1 MRSKYKQRKSSSRD
15 SNDFNNI
22 NTENNEN
29 KVKYNFNF
37 RFNLSKG
44 KSPQNI
50 PINRNSRNS
59 SLNKYETEAQKEIY
73 KNKIIYKMRKYNPN
87 IKLIRQSS
95 YSKFD
100 NEEKEYINK
109 LTKNNKEI
117 KQKIKMLSINYIK
130 KKKERNSSKKNNNSV
145 SSNIKRFDSP
155 NNYNKNKNTF
165 TIGSESTSVTKK
177 KKFEIK
183 PYKSNKHFELNEKIK
198 TEQNKE
204 NICTNNINLNN
215 IEIPFSSAGN
225 KNKNNKIRTSFKDLV
240 HQAYKNKA
248 LSKSFSRFYKSS
260 RSKEKNNKK
269 NEKKIIKNKIVKMNA
284 INNNLINSNNISRNN
299 LRTMNYGNFDIKNKY
314 LTTSF
319 ENNSFFSKKN
329 YIEDFEIIFN
339 TLQKIKIIIKKINN
353 YEQIQE
359 ECYNFIQYYFNNLIY
374 NKIISFFSNTKI
386 SFYIK
391 KEIISF
397 FLCYDISFNNTLY
410 NQTGILLKTILN
422 IIYSN
427 YIIILYSVI
436 LKTNSPEL
444 KKYLSFLENE
454 ISINQIKSEGPILQI
469 LENNIQYINNYYKM
483 IVDNIYKNNNAIIN
497 ENKIKFPNCLK
508 YKELIGN
515 NILKINI
522 ISSFFYEGFKI
533 INENNFSFLDLQKF
547 FYFFLNRNKC
557 INNNINN
564 INTYEKKKEIINNS
578 IKNVSIT
585 NFNIKE
591 RNQRIKY
598 LLPKIKIGYEYSLV
612 IDLDDTLINF
622 QKNISRVILRPG
634 LKEFLHRM
642 KKIYEL
648 ILFTSAISEY
658 VDPIVNF
665 IEKDEKYFDF
675 ILYRKHLSFDE
686 KGEAFK
692 NLNLL
697 NRNYKKIIIIDDVEK
712 NFKLHKSNGICIKP
726 FYGEDD
732 NVLNLLTQ
740 ILIKIRLDAE
750 KSGDIRISL
759 KQVKKDLIYKKIE
772 NNYK

>member
-1 MRSKYKQRKSSSRD
+1 MRSKYKLRKSSSRE
-15 SNDFNNI
+15 SSDFNNI
-22 NTENNEN
+22 NTENIVENNEN
-29 KVKYNFNF
+29 KVKYNFNC

-44 KSPQNI
+44 KSPNKI
-50 PINRNSRNS
+50 PLNRNSRNS
-59 SLNKYETEAQKEIY
+59 SLNKYETESQKEIY
-73 KNKIIYKMRKYNPN
+73 KNKIISKMRKYNAN

-117 KQKIKMLSINYIK
+117 NQKIKMLSINYIK
-130 KKKERNSSKKNNNSV
+130 KKKERNSVQKNNNSV

-155 NNYNKNKNTF
+155 NNFNKNKNTF

-183 PYKSNKHFELNEKIK
+183 PYKSNKHFDINEKIK

-204 NICTNNINLNN
+204 NICTNNINNINN
-215 IEIPFSSAGN
+215 KEIPFSSAGN
-225 KNKNNKIRTSFKDLV
+225 KNKNNKIRTSFKYLV

-260 RSKEKNNKK
+260 RSKEKKNIKNNIIKK
-269 NEKKIIKNKIVKMNA
+269 NIIK
-284 INNNLINSNNISRNN
+284 NNLINSNNISRNN
-299 LRTMNYGNFDIKNKY
+299 LQTMNYY

-319 ENNSFFSKKN
+319 ENNSFFNKKN
-329 YIEDFEIIFN
+329 YIDDFELIFN
-339 TLQKIKIIIKKINN
+339 TLQKIKILIQKIDN

-374 NKIISFFSNTKI
+374 NKITSFFSDSKI
-386 SFYIK
+386 SIYIK

-397 FLCYDISFNNTLY
+397 FICYDISFNNTLY
-410 NQTGILLKTILN
+410 NQTGILLKTILS
-422 IIYSN
+422 IIFSN
-427 YIIILYSVI
+427 YIIILYSII
-436 LKTNSPEL
+436 LKTNSLEL
-444 KKYLSFLENE
+444 KKYLPYLENE
-454 ISINQIKSEGPILQI
+454 ISNNQIKSEGPILQI

-483 IVDNIYKNNNAIIN
+483 IVDNIYKNNNIIYN
-497 ENKIKFPNCLK
+497 DNNLKFPNCLK
-508 YKELIGN
+508 YKELTTN
-515 NILKINI
+515 NILKINV
-522 ISSFFYEGFKI
+522 ISSFFSEGFKT
-533 INENNFSFLDLQKF
+533 INDINCSFLDLQKF
-547 FYFFLNRNKC
+547 FYFFLNRNNNY
-557 INNNINN
+557 IINNINKS
-564 INTYEKKKEIINNS
+564 NTYEKKKEIINNS

-585 NFNIKE
+585 NFNDFDVKQ

-612 IDLDDTLINF
+612 IDLDNTLIKF
-622 QKNISRVILRPG
+622 QQNISSVILRPG
-634 LKEFLHRM
+634 LKDFLHRM

-648 ILFTSAISEY
+648 ILFTSAISDY

-675 ILYRKHLSFDE
+675 ILYRKHLSYDE

-697 NRNYKKIIIIDDVEK
+697 NRNCKKIIIIDDSEK
-712 NFKLHKSNGICIKP
+712 NFRLHKSNGICLKP
-726 FYGEDD
+726 FNGEND

-759 KQVKKDLIYKKIE
+759 KQIKKDLIYKKIE
-772 NNYK
+772 NNNK

>member
-1 MRSKYKQRKSSSRD
+1 MRSQYKLRKSSSRESID
-15 SNDFNNI
+15 NNNI
-22 NTENNEN
+22 ITENNNES

-44 KSPQNI
+44 KSPNNI
-50 PINRNSRNS
+50 PLNRNSRNS
-59 SLNKYETEAQKEIY
+59 SLNKCETEAQKEIY
-73 KNKIIYKMRKYNPN
+73 KNKIISKMRKYNAN

-109 LTKNNKEI
+109 LTKKNKEI
-117 KQKIKMLSINYIK
+117 NQKIKMLSINYIK
-130 KKKERNSSKKNNNSV
+130 KKKERNSAQKNNNSV

-155 NNYNKNKNTF
+155 NNNKNKNTL

-183 PYKSNKHFELNEKIK
+183 PYKSNKHFEIKEKIN

-204 NICTNNINLNN
+204 NICTNNNLNLIN
-215 IEIPFSSAGN
+215 KEIPFSSAGN
-225 KNKNNKIRTSFKDLV
+225 KSKNNKIRTSFKYLV

-260 RSKEKNNKK
+260 RSKEKND
-269 NEKKIIKNKIVKMNA
+269 KKIIKNKIVKMNV
-284 INNNLINSNNISRNN
+284 IKNNLINSNNVSRNN
-299 LRTMNYGNFDIKNKY
+299 LRTMNYY

-329 YIEDFEIIFN
+329 YIDDFELIFN
-339 TLQKIKIIIKKINN
+339 TLQKIKILIKKIDN

-374 NKIISFFSNTKI
+374 NKLTSFFSDMKI
-386 SFYIK
+386 ALYIK

-397 FLCYDISFNNTLY
+397 FICYDISFNNTFY
-410 NQTGILLKTILN
+410 NQTGILLKTILS
-422 IIYSN
+422 IIVSN
-427 YIIILYSVI
+427 YIIILYSII
-436 LKTNSPEL
+436 LKTNSLEL

-483 IVDNIYKNNNAIIN
+483 IVDNIYKNNNILN
-497 ENKIKFPNCLK
+497 NDTKLKFPTCLK
-508 YKELIGN
+508 YKELTTN
-515 NILKINI
+515 NILKINV
-522 ISSFFYEGFKI
+522 ISSFFSEGFKC
-533 INENNFSFLDLQKF
+533 INEINCSFLDLQKF
-547 FYFFLNRNKC
+547 FYFFLNRNNKY
-557 INNNINN
+557 IINN

-585 NFNIKE
+585 NFNDFNIKQ
-591 RNQRIKY
+591 RNQRVKY

-612 IDLDDTLINF
+612 LDLDDTLIKFN
-622 QKNISRVILRPG
+622 QNISSVILRPG
-634 LKEFLHRM
+634 LKDFLHRM

-648 ILFTSAISEY
+648 ILFTSAISDY

-665 IEKDEKYFDF
+665 IEKEEKYFDF

-686 KGEAFK
+686 KGEGFK

-697 NRNYKKIIIIDDVEK
+697 NRNCKKIIIIDDSEK

-726 FYGEDD
+726 FFGKDD
-732 NVLNLLTQ
+732 NILNMLTQ
-740 ILIKIRLDAE
+740 LLIKIRLDAE
-750 KSGDIRISL
+750 KSGDVRISL
-759 KQVKKDLIYKKIE
+759 KQAKRDLIYKKIE
-772 NNYK
+772 NNNK